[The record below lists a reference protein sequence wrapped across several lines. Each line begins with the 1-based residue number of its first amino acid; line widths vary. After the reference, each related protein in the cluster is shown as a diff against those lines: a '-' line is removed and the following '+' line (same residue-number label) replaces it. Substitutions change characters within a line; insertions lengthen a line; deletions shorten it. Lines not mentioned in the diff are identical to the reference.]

1 MIELLLGLDI
11 GTTNI
16 KAGLFHTDGR
26 LAKVASRPTITQHT
40 ADGLPYY
47 DPEWMWETAA
57 VVLREAVAA
66 SDAPIHSLGITSMA
80 EAGLLIDTVSG
91 QAKSHVIPWFDKR
104 SLPQL
109 ERVKGGSDALER
121 FARSGL
127 NPSFKYGMLKMMW
140 LKDQEQDILRNAC
153 WLSVSDY
160 IAFRLTG
167 ERFTDASLAARTYA
181 YDLHHETWD
190 QDFLEQFGL
199 GEVSFPSVLP
209 AGQAGGTVH
218 AAAAT
223 VSGLPEGLT
232 VAVCG
237 HDHLCASVAVG
248 ALQPGHVFDSM
259 GTAETLVGVLP
270 ARKLGEAEYRTGM
283 SHGKHVL
290 PERYFWMGGI
300 SSSGGSV
307 EWMRKMI
314 QDPPIPY
321 DEMNRMLAEMEAKP
335 TGILYY
341 PYLSGSGAPKPNP
354 NMLSSFVGVSVGHT
368 RADMMRAV
376 LEGTVYEFAAIRRAA
391 EQASGQAIS
400 TITAV
405 GGGTRNAVL
414 MQIKADV
421 TGCTFYIPSVEEA
434 TMLGAALIAGV
445 GSGIYRD
452 EIDAWEH
459 ISPQLSIRTVTP
471 NAEVGELYAPY
482 LEAYLGLR
490 DSLHAHFNR
499 LAAQQ

>member
-1 MIELLLGLDI
+1 MGLLLGLDV

-16 KAGLFHTDGR
+16 KAGLFYEDGR
-26 LAKVASRPTITQHT
+26 LAAAASRPTKTSYT
-40 ADGLPYY
+40 EDGLPYY

-57 VVLREAVAA
+57 EVLREAAA
-66 SDAPIHSLGITSMA
+66 KAEEPVRCLGITSMA
-80 EAGLLIDTVSG
+80 EAGLLIDLVSG
-91 QAKSHVIPWFDKR
+91 KSKSHVIPWFDKR

-109 ERVKGGSDALER
+109 ERVKAASDALTR
-121 FARSGL
+121 FSRSGL

-140 LKDQEQDILRNAC
+140 LKDQDAGILKDAC

-160 IAFRLTG
+160 IAYRLTG
-167 ERFTDASLAARTYA
+167 QRFTDASLAARTYA
-181 YDLHHETWD
+181 YDLHNQQWD
-190 QDFLEQFGL
+190 RGFLEQFGL
-199 GEVSFPSVLP
+199 SEVTFPEVLP
-209 AGQAGGTVH
+209 AGQAGGKVH
-218 AAAAT
+218 AEAAA

-248 ALQPGHVFDSM
+248 ALEPGHVFDSM
-259 GTAETLVGVLP
+259 GTAETLVGILP
-270 ARKLGEAEYRTGM
+270 ERKLGEKEFRTGM

-290 PERYFWMGGI
+290 PGRYFWMGGI

-307 EWMRKMI
+307 EWMRKII
-314 QDPPIPY
+314 QDPPIAY
-321 DEMNRMLAEMEAKP
+321 EEMNRMLAEMERKP

-354 NMLSSFVGVSVGHT
+354 NMLSSFIGISVNHT

-391 EQASGQAIS
+391 EQASGQPIN

-405 GGGTRNAVL
+405 GGGTRNQVL

-421 TGCTFYIPSVEEA
+421 TGCTFHIPNVEEA
-434 TMLGAALIAGV
+434 TMLGAALLAGI
-445 GSGIYRD
+445 GSGVYRD
-452 EIDAWEH
+452 EFEAWQH
-459 ISPQLSIRTVTP
+459 ISPQLSIRTITP
-471 NAEVGELYAPY
+471 DPEVGKLYQPY
-482 LEAYLGLR
+482 LEAYLELR
-490 DSLHAHFNR
+490 DALHDHFNK
-499 LAAQQ
+499 LANRG

>member
-1 MIELLLGLDI
+1 LLLGLDI

-16 KAGLFHTDGR
+16 KAGLFETDGR
-26 LAKVASRPTITQHT
+26 LAAVASRPTITSYT
-40 ADGLPYY
+40 AEGLPYY
-47 DPEWMWETAA
+47 DPEWMWQTAA
-57 VVLREAVAA
+57 EVLREAAA
-66 SDAPIHSLGITSMA
+66 KAGSPILALGITSMA
-80 EAGLLIDTVSG
+80 EAGLIVDLDNG
-91 QAKSHVIPWFDKR
+91 RPKSHVIPWFDKR

-109 ERVKGGSDALER
+109 ERVKAASDALER
-121 FARSGL
+121 FSKSGL
-127 NPSFKYGMLKMMW
+127 NPSFKYGMLKLMW
-140 LKDQEQDILRNAC
+140 LKDQDEEALRNSC

-181 YDLHHETWD
+181 YDLYNGTWD
-190 QDFLEQFGL
+190 RAFLDKFGL
-199 GEVSFPSVLP
+199 GEVAFPEVLP
-209 AGQAGGTVH
+209 AGHPGGRVTAE
-218 AAAAT
+218 AAA

-270 ARKLGEAEYRTGM
+270 ERKLGEAEFRTGM

-290 PERYFWMGGI
+290 PGRYFWMGGI

-307 EWMRKMI
+307 EWMRKII

-321 DEMNRMLAEMEAKP
+321 DDMNRMLAQTESKP

-354 NMLSSFVGVSVGHT
+354 NMLSSFIGVSVNHT

-391 EQASGQAIS
+391 EQASGQAIRE
-400 TITAV
+400 ITAV

-445 GSGIYRD
+445 GNGVYRD
-452 EIDAWEH
+452 ENDAWRH
-459 ISPQLSIRTVTP
+459 IEPQLSIRTVTP
-471 NAEVGELYAPY
+471 RPEVGALYAPY
-482 LEAYLGLR
+482 LEAYLELR
-490 DSLHAHFNR
+490 DSLHDHFNR
-499 LAAQQ
+499 LRRRL

>member
-1 MIELLLGLDI
+1 MLLGLDI

-16 KAGLFHTDGR
+16 KAGLFHKDGR
-26 LAKVASRPTITQHT
+26 LVKVASRPTLTQYT
-40 ADGLPYY
+40 EEGLPYY

-57 VVLREAVAA
+57 EVLREAVGAA
-66 SDAPIHSLGITSMA
+66 EAPVECLGITSMA
-80 EAGLLIDTVSG
+80 EAGLLVDIHTG
-91 QAKSHVIPWFDKR
+91 KAKSHVIPWFDKR

-109 ERVKGGSDALER
+109 ERVKAGSDALER
-121 FARSGL
+121 FSKSGL
-127 NPSFKYGMLKMMW
+127 NQSFKYGMLKIMW
-140 LKDQEQDILRNAC
+140 LKDQDENILRDAC

-160 IAFRLTG
+160 VAYRLTG

-181 YDLHHETWD
+181 YDLHNGAWD
-190 QDFLEQFGL
+190 QAFLEQFDL
-199 GEVSFPSVLP
+199 GEVTFPTVFP
-209 AGQAGGTVH
+209 AGQPGGKVH
-218 AAAAT
+218 AEASR

-248 ALQPGHVFDSM
+248 ALEPGHVFDSM

-270 ARKLGEAEYRTGM
+270 ERKLGEAEFKTGM

-290 PERYFWMGGI
+290 PGRYFFMGGI

-307 EWMRKMI
+307 EWMRKVI

-321 DEMNRMLAEMEAKP
+321 DEMNQMLAQMEAKP

-341 PYLSGSGAPKPNP
+341 PYLSGSSAPMPNP
-354 NMLSSFVGVSVGHT
+354 NMLSSFIGIGVNHT

-391 EQASGQAIS
+391 EQASGQAIT

-434 TMLGAALIAGV
+434 TMLGAALLAGV
-445 GSGIYRD
+445 GNGIYRD
-452 EIDAWEH
+452 EKDAWQQ
-459 ISPQLSIRTVTP
+459 ISPGLSIRTVTP
-471 NAEVGELYAPY
+471 NEEVGKLYAPY
-482 LEAYLGLR
+482 LEAYLDLR
-490 DSLHAHFNR
+490 LALHDHFNR
-499 LAAQQ
+499 LRERLS

>member
-1 MIELLLGLDI
+1 MIKLLIGLDV

-16 KAGLFHTDGR
+16 KAGLFDTDGR
-26 LAKVASRPTITQHT
+26 LLKVASRPTITQYT
-40 ADGLPYY
+40 DDGLPYY

-57 VVLREAVAA
+57 AVLNEASAGADGAVRV
-66 SDAPIHSLGITSMA
+66 LGITSMA
-80 EAGLLIDTVSG
+80 EAGLVIDLGTG
-91 QAKSHVIPWFDKR
+91 RAKSHVIPWFDKR

-109 ERVKGGSDALER
+109 ERVKSQSDPLER
-121 FARSGL
+121 FSRSGL
-127 NPSFKYGMLKMMW
+127 NPSFKYGMLKLMW
-140 LKDQEQDILRNAC
+140 LKDQDTEVLKDAC

-160 IAFRLTG
+160 IAYRLTG

-181 YDLHHETWD
+181 YDLRTQTWD
-190 QDFLEQFGL
+190 KPFLEQFGL
-199 GEVSFPSVLP
+199 GEVSFPAVLP
-209 AGQAGGTVH
+209 AGQAGGSVLPE
-218 AAAAT
+218 AAEKCELPP
-223 VSGLPEGLT
+223 GLP

-270 ARKLGEAEYRTGM
+270 ERVLGEAEFRTGM

-290 PERYFWMGGI
+290 PGRYFWMGGI

-307 EWMRKMI
+307 EWMRKVI

-321 DEMNRMLAEMEAKP
+321 EDMNRMMAEMEHRP
-335 TGILYY
+335 TGILYF

-354 NMLSSFVGVSVGHT
+354 NMLSSFVGISVNHT

-391 EQASGQAIS
+391 EQASGQAINA
-400 TITAV
+400 ITAV
-405 GGGTRNAVL
+405 GGGTRNQVL

-434 TMLGAALIAGV
+434 TMLGAALLAGV
-445 GSGIYRD
+445 GSGVYRD
-452 EIDAWEH
+452 EQDAWNH

-471 NAEVGELYAPY
+471 DPEVGRLYAPY
-482 LEAYLGLR
+482 LEAYLELR
-490 DSLHAHFNR
+490 EPLHAHFNK
-499 LAAQQ
+499 LAKK